1 MTTLSPRVG
10 ISALEGAAD
19 LSDFAAILDRAEALG
34 VDTIELPTY
43 EQDLV
48 IGGRVRRSQLDRLKA
63 ICAGRGVA
71 YTVHGPLAIN
81 FMDEA
86 FRLPRHYEV
95 LQASMEVA
103 AELGAVHYV
112 MHAGNMPMS
121 QHDGMEAAYARQ
133 REWLHRAGELGRQH
147 GMLVCVETLFVDDAA
162 RFHTATPSR
171 LAREIKAVGHPFLRG
186 TLDFS
191 HSAINLTYSGGDL
204 VQECAALTPLCN
216 HLHIHDSFGR
226 IDDIWMYTQGERVAY
241 GHGDLHLPVG
251 WGDLPWDA
259 ILRDCVFPPG
269 VIFNIELNPRFW
281 YAAEECVAAT
291 RALAAKARIA
301 TWG

>member
-1 MTTLSPRVG
+1 M
-10 ISALEGAAD
+10 
-19 LSDFAAILDRAEALG
+19 
-34 VDTIELPTY
+34 
-43 EQDLV
+43 
-48 IGGRVRRSQLDRLKA
+48 
-63 ICAGRGVA
+63 A

-81 FMDEA
+81 FMDEP

-259 ILRDCVFPPG
+259 ILRDCVFPARRDLQHRAQSPLLVRGGG
-269 VIFNIELNPRFW
+269 VRRRHPRPRRQG
-281 YAAEECVAAT
+281 AHRDMGLSRGRT
-291 RALAAKARIA
+291 SRACAGASHRPS
-301 TWG
+301 